1 MSNEEKGYLI
11 YLAERE
17 LKSAMYNFTNAAK
30 NKSTPPDQ
38 MENLVKKLKA
48 KQQMVRI
55 VTYLVDHGELDRIL
69 ED

>member
-1 MSNEEKGYLI
+1 MSNAEKEYLF

-38 MENLVKKLKA
+38 MENLIKKLKA